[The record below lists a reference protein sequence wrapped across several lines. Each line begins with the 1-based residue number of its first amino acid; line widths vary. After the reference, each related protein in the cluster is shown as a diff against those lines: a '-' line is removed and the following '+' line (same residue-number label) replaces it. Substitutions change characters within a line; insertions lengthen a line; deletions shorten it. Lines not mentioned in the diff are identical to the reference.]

1 MLAMITLLP
10 GCQPRTAAP
19 EPLLPPAPDTPLE
32 QAAQQY
38 LRMAE
43 QAAARPAEAARYRL
57 QAAEKYAQAAQP
69 DLALKALPTAGDAPE
84 LAMRRNLLEA
94 RLQLALAQPARALIP
109 LDVKPPADPQLRLN
123 WLELRLAAREAAA
136 DPAGAATEL
145 ASLGHYALQDKAR
158 GKAELKLWNILARAD
173 KSALQAI
180 PTSLGDV
187 YSGWVELAVL
197 DRNLRANSQQWQEA
211 LVYWRREFPQH
222 PADKHVLPYLQEL
235 NRRLHPR
242 PNKIAVLLPAS
253 GPFQEAARAIREG
266 ILHAWYRDASQPIM
280 RFYDTAEQAPVPLL
294 KQAVEDGA
302 EFIIGPLQKQHLQA
316 LAAAGRPP
324 VSMLALNQLDDA
336 PTTKGSNQR
345 PPYFVY
351 YGLAPEDEAH
361 QVAEQ
366 AWLEGHRTTLAI
378 LPEDEW
384 GARIHRAFQARWEQL
399 GGRFLEHATFNLVD
413 EASYVDPVLPLLN
426 IDASRQR
433 HKRLE
438 RIVGTKLAGDPRPRT
453 DADFLFLAAP
463 PVVAAQVVL
472 QLRFYNAGELPIYAT
487 SRVHDTL
494 RGLQIAD
501 ELDGIRFIDMPARL
515 DDTLWADG
523 LKERMVARWQDTAPD
538 YERLFAFG
546 ADAYGLIAKLG
557 VLSGTSESHYQG
569 MSGNLLLE
577 ADGTIKRRLSWAV
590 YANGVPLPE

>member
-1 MLAMITLLP
+1 MLAMITLLA
-10 GCQPRTAAP
+10 GCQPRTPAP
-19 EPLLPPAPDTPLE
+19 EPLLPPPPGTPLE
-32 QAAQQY
+32 QAARQY

-43 QAAARPAEAARYRL
+43 QAAARPAEAAGYSL

-69 DLALKALPTAGDAPE
+69 GLALKALPAAADAPE

-94 RLQLALAQPARALIP
+94 RLQLALAQPGRALIP
-109 LDVKPPADPQLRLN
+109 LDVKPPADPQLRLS
-123 WLELRLAAREAAA
+123 WLELRLAARKAAA

-145 ASLGHYALQDKAR
+145 ASLGHYALQDKAQ
-158 GKAELKLWNILARAD
+158 GKAELELWKILSGAD

-197 DRNLRANSQQWQEA
+197 DRNLRANYQQWQEA

-222 PADKHVLPYLQEL
+222 PAGKRVLPYLREL

-253 GPFQEAARAIREG
+253 GSFQEAARTIREG
-266 ILHAWYRDASQPIM
+266 ILYAWYRDASQPIM
-280 RFYDTAEQAPVPLL
+280 RFYDTAGQAPLPLL
-294 KQAVEDGA
+294 KQAVKDGA

-324 VSMLALNQLDDA
+324 VSILALNQLDDA
-336 PTTKGSNQR
+336 PTARDSHQ

-351 YGLAPEDEAH
+351 YGLAPEDEAR

-384 GARIHRAFQARWEQL
+384 GARIHRAFQTRWEQL
-399 GGRFLEHATFNLVD
+399 GGRFLEHATFDLVN

-433 HKRLE
+433 HKHLE
-438 RIVGTKLAGDPRPRT
+438 LTVGAKLDGEPRPRT

-523 LKERMVARWQDTAPD
+523 LKERMVARWQDAAPD

-546 ADAYGLIAKLG
+546 ADAYGLIAELG
-557 VLSGTSESHYQG
+557 VLSSARENHYRG
-569 MSGNLLLE
+569 ISGNLLLGV
-577 ADGTIKRRLSWAV
+577 DGTIKRRLSWAV
-590 YANGVPLPE
+590 YANGIPVPE